1 MSCCVGHGDEALELT
16 QPELP
21 GHRRRR
27 AVRVNSGA
35 FLPQP
40 PNATIPLKQ
49 QLEQLVSSALKS
61 LPAGLLPEQPAPDSI
76 VVERTRD
83 AKHGDFQTN
92 VAMRLAKAARARG
105 DTKPVSAREL
115 AQAIVAALPANP
127 FVAKA
132 EVAGAG
138 FINFFLNADA
148 YGRELATVHELGC
161 RYGRSN
167 LGRGQRVMVEF
178 VSANPTGPLHVGH
191 GRQAAY
197 GATLSNILSAVGFE
211 IAREYYI
218 NDAGRQMDILAVSTW
233 LRYLGLCGEELPFP
247 ENGYRGDYVRPLA
260 QKLYDKVG
268 ERLRHPAGAVLLNLP
283 NDAPLGDKEVY
294 IDALMARA
302 RELIGAD
309 GFRTVLELA
318 LAEMLADI
326 RNDLEE
332 FGVVFDRWYSERTL
346 SDSGAIDRALQK
358 LEAQGRL
365 YRQDGA
371 VWFRATEFGDEKD
384 RVVVREN
391 GQKTYFASDIAYHL
405 HKRELGFEH
414 LIDVLGADHHGYV
427 ARVRAGLMAM
437 GEAGDC
443 LEVNLIQFVSLFRG
457 GEKIAMGKREAQFV
471 TLRQLRE
478 EVGNDAC
485 RFFYLMRSHD
495 QPLDFDLELA
505 KSRTNENPV
514 YYIQYAHARVAS
526 VMKQLGAR
534 GLSFDRAEG
543 LASVALLVGP
553 HEQAVLTSLALY
565 PEALEQ
571 AAVNRAPHTLVHYL
585 RDLANALH
593 TYYNA
598 EQFIVSDAKLRNAR
612 LALVL
617 GVQQVLRN
625 GLTLLGVSAPESM

>member
-1 MSCCVGHGDEALELT
+1 M
-16 QPELP
+16 
-21 GHRRRR
+21 
-27 AVRVNSGA
+27 
-35 FLPQP
+35 
-40 PNATIPLKQ
+40 KQ
-49 QLEQLVSSALKS
+49 QIEQLVLAALNR
-61 LPAGLLPEQPAPDSI
+61 LPEGLLPEAPSASM
-76 VVERTRD
+76 VVVDRTKD
-83 AKHGDFQTN
+83 TQHGDFATN
-92 VAMRLAKAARARG
+92 IAMRLAKAARRN
-105 DTKPVSAREL
+105 PREL
-115 AQAIVAALPANP
+115 AQAIVAALPANA
-127 FVAKA
+127 FIART
-132 EVAGAG
+132 EIAGAG
-138 FINFFLNADA
+138 FINFFLATDA
-148 YGRELATVHELGC
+148 YVRELATVHEQGE

-167 LGRGQRVMVEF
+167 LGAGERVMVEF

-197 GATLSNILSAVGFE
+197 GATLSNILSAVGFNV
-211 IAREYYI
+211 AREYYI

-233 LRYLGLCGEELPFP
+233 LRYLEICGEELPFP
-247 ENGYRGDYVRPLA
+247 ANGYRGDYVRPLA
-260 QKLYDKVG
+260 QLLHTKVG
-268 ERLRHPAGAVLLNLP
+268 EKLRHPAGAVLLKLP
-283 NDAPLGDKEVY
+283 DDAPIGDKEIY
-294 IDALMARA
+294 IDALMDRA

-309 GFRTVLELA
+309 GFREVLELS

-326 RNDLEE
+326 RNDLGE
-332 FGVVFDRWYSERTL
+332 FGVVFDRWYSERAL
-346 SDSGAIDRALQK
+346 SDSGAIDRSLAK
-358 LEAQGRL
+358 LEGQGRL
-365 YRQDGA
+365 YKQEGA
-371 VWFRATEFGDEKD
+371 TWFRATEFGDEKD

-405 HKRELGFEH
+405 EKRELGFSR
-414 LIDVLGADHHGYV
+414 LIDVLGADHHGYI
-427 ARVRAGLMAM
+427 ARVRAGLIAM
-437 GEAGDC
+437 GEPGDC

-505 KSRTNENPV
+505 KSRSNENPV

-526 VMKQLGAR
+526 VMKQLAAR
-534 GLSFDRAEG
+534 ELSFDRAEG
-543 LASVALLVGP
+543 LANAGLLVGTQ
-553 HEQAVLTSLALY
+553 EQAVLNSMARY
-565 PEALEQ
+565 PEALEL
-571 AAVNRAPHTLVHYL
+571 AAVNRAPHSLVHYL

-598 EQFIVSDAKLRNAR
+598 EQFIVTDAKLRNAR